1 MKRLRPHTRPNRLA
15 TVDFRTVEGR
25 YFRQVRDELTR
36 HVGGKPS
43 PAQKILIERCAQLML
58 RIRLMD
64 VAHAK
69 EDFLSEKNT
78 REYLVWTNS
87 LSRLLRQLGLEEV
100 PANQKPASIAELIRK
115 PSSQHS
121 APA

>member
-1 MKRLRPHTRPNRLA
+1 MRPNRLA
-15 TVDFRTVEGR
+15 TVDFRTLEGR

-69 EDFLSEKNT
+69 DDFLSEKNT

-87 LSRLLRQLGLEEV
+87 LSRLLVKLGLEEA
-100 PANQKPASIAELIRK
+100 PAETKPPSLTDLLRKPASSHGAT
-115 PSSQHS
+115 
-121 APA
+121 A

>member
-1 MKRLRPHTRPNRLA
+1 
-15 TVDFRTVEGR
+15 VEGR

-36 HVGGKPS
+36 HVGGRPS

-69 EDFLSEKNT
+69 DDFLSEKNT

-87 LSRLLRQLGLEEV
+87 LSRLLKQLGLEEAS
-100 PANQKPASIAELIRK
+100 ANEKQ
-115 PSSQHS
+115 PSLDNMWDFGTS
-121 APA
+121 AAQ

>member
-1 MKRLRPHTRPNRLA
+1 
-15 TVDFRTVEGR
+15 
-25 YFRQVRDELTR
+25 VRDELTR

-69 EDFLSEKNT
+69 DDFLSEKNT

-87 LSRLLRQLGLEEV
+87 LSRLLQKLGLEEV
-100 PANQKPASIAELIRK
+100 PANQKPPSVADLMRK
-115 PSSQHS
+115 PEPQPG
-121 APA
+121 ATL